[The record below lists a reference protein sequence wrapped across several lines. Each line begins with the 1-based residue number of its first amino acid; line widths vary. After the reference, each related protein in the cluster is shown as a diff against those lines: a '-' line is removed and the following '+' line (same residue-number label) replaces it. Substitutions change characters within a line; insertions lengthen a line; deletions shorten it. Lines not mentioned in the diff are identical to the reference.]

1 VQKRAEHTA
10 EVEEGREVA
19 KGKTV
24 EQHRVRTQRR
34 SARQRALDRIRAAA
48 RKDRVMPLTA
58 LWPHVYDIDRLRE
71 AYDGVNRDASPGR
84 DGQTWATYGENLEA
98 NLRDRSDRL
107 KRGTYQ
113 ASPVERVYIPKADGR
128 QRPIG
133 IPTLEDK
140 IVQRATVE
148 VFNAIYEQDFRGF
161 SSGFRPGRSP
171 HEALAAV
178 TVGIEK
184 RNINW
189 GLDVDIRG
197 FCDAIDQ
204 AWLVK
209 FVEHRMGDRRVVRP
223 LWRWLQAGVL
233 EDGQWHEQEEG
244 TPQGGSRS
252 PLAANIYLHD
262 VLDLW
267 AERWRRRD
275 ARGDMI
281 MVRFAD
287 DVIVGFE
294 HRDDAERFWA
304 ERRERFPQCHRE
316 LHPEK
321 TRLLAFGRV
330 AAERRQRRG
339 QGRPA
344 TFDFLGLTHM
354 CSKTRT
360 GKYTVRRKTSAKRL
374 RKKRQEVKAAL
385 RERMHWPSPPPGA
398 WLRSVLLGP
407 YRDYAV
413 PRNGSLL
420 SVFRETIMRYWCQTL
435 RRRSQR
441 HRMTWPRR
449 YALAAQ
455 WLPKPHI
462 LHPYPTQRL
471 RVMTPGKSPVR

>member
-1 VQKRAEHTA
+1 
-10 EVEEGREVA
+10 
-19 KGKTV
+19 
-24 EQHRVRTQRR
+24 
-34 SARQRALDRIRAAA
+34 
-48 RKDRVMPLTA
+48 
-58 LWPHVYDIDRLRE
+58 
-71 AYDGVNRDASPGR
+71 
-84 DGQTWATYGENLEA
+84 
-98 NLRDRSDRL
+98 
-107 KRGTYQ
+107 
-113 ASPVERVYIPKADGR
+113 
-128 QRPIG
+128 
-133 IPTLEDK
+133 
-140 IVQRATVE
+140 VE
-148 VFNAIYEQDFRGF
+148 VLNAIYEQDFRGF
-161 SSGFRPGRSP
+161 SYGFRPGRSP
-171 HEALAAV
+171 HAALDAV

-189 GLDVDIRG
+189 VLDVDIRG
-197 FCDAIDQ
+197 FFDAIDH

-209 FVEHRMGDRRVVRP
+209 FVEHRIGDRRVVRH
-223 LWRWLQAGVL
+223 LWRWLKAGVL
-233 EDGQWHEQEEG
+233 EDGQWREQEEG
-244 TPQGGSRS
+244 TPQGGSIS
-252 PLAANIYLHD
+252 PLAANIYLHY

-281 MVRFAD
+281 IVRFAD

-304 ERRERFPQCHRE
+304 ELRERFQQFHLE

-321 TRLLAFGRV
+321 TRLIEFGRF

-339 QGRPA
+339 QGRPE

-360 GKYTVRRKTSAKRL
+360 GKYTVRRKTIAKRL
-374 RKKRQEVKAAL
+374 RKKLQEVKAAL
-385 RERMHWPSPPPGA
+385 RERMHWPIPQQGA
-398 WLRSVLLGP
+398 WLRSVLLGH
-407 YRDYAV
+407 YRYYAV

-441 HRMTWPRR
+441 HRMTWQRL

-462 LHPYPTQRL
+462 LHPYPAQRL
-471 RVMTPGKSPVR
+471 RVMTQGKSPVR